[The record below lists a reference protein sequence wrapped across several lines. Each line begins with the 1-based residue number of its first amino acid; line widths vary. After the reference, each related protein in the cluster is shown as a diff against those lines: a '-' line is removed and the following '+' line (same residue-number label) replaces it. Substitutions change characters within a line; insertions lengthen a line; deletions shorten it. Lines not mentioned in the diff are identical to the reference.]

1 MQKLAFTVREACQ
14 ITGLAR
20 TTIYKLFSKGSLTP
34 RKAGKRTLILA
45 SELETFVKS
54 LPAGGPAHGE

>member
-20 TTIYKLFSKGSLTP
+20 TTVYKLLRNGRLTR
-34 RKAGKRTLILA
+34 RKVGKRTLILA
-45 SELETFVKS
+45 SELEAFVKG
-54 LPAGGPAHGE
+54 LPAGGPADVE